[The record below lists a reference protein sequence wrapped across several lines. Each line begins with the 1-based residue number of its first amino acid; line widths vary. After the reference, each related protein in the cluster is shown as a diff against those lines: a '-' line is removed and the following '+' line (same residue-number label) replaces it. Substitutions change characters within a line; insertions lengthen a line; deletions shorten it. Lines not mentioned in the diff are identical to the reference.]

1 MIIYREVQV
10 NDHHITLMY
19 RFTVYQQHFHINLVV
34 ISQFWQYMN
43 SIVFLNREVFHGI
56 TGSYESSVAN
66 ISNTFCFWNC
76 VSCCNQCNH
85 VSGPSLDCP
94 PLSLVSWRW
103 QFPWAKEQETGPE
116 HSPELWLFCSKTV
129 CLSGLPLSD
138 QSSRLSSSHSMSA
151 KIGEWMSTKVAKAH
165 HTLRQDLFCRRIS
178 FFIK

>member
-1 MIIYREVQV
+1 MKLKLNDDHLQRSAGKWSSHNTDVQIYC
-10 NDHHITLMY
+10 ISTTL
-19 RFTVYQQHFHINLVV
+19 

-43 SIVFLNREVFHGI
+43 SMVFLNREVFHGI

-66 ISNTFCFWNC
+66 ISNTFSFWNC

-85 VSGPSLDCP
+85 VFGPSLDCP

-116 HSPELWLFCSKTV
+116 DSPELWLFCSKTV

-138 QSSRLSSSHSMSA
+138 QSSRLSSSHSMSV

-165 HTLRQDLFCRRIS
+165 HTLRQDLFCGRIS